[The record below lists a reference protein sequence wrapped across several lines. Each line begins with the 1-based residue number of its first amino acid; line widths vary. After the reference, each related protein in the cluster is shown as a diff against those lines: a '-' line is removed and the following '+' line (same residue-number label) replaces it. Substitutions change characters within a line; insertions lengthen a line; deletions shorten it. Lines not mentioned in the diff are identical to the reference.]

1 MILVYHSKLTRH
13 DHQSKLRNFTSE
25 GNHILVTFPVYKFS
39 LLLSDGG
46 GDGGQQGA
54 GPEGAE
60 RHGGLPDR
68 EHPAHVRRHREQ
80 PRADGEARHARL
92 QRQQEEQGG
101 IHRPALRYTQP
112 QIEMLT

>member
-1 MILVYHSKLTRH
+1 MKGI
-13 DHQSKLRNFTSE
+13 TSW
-25 GNHILVTFPVYKFS
+25 LLTFPRYKFS

-112 QIEMLT
+112 QIDINGGLMN

>member
-1 MILVYHSKLTRH
+1 MKGIASWLPP
-13 DHQSKLRNFTSE
+13 
-25 GNHILVTFPVYKFS
+25 FPCYKFS

-80 PRADGEARHARL
+80 DAGDGETPQPRL
-92 QRQQEEQGG
+92 
-101 IHRPALRYTQP
+101 
-112 QIEMLT
+112 

>member
-1 MILVYHSKLTRH
+1 MHYIRH
-13 DHQSKLRNFTSE
+13 DHQSKLRNFTIE
-25 GNHILVTFPVYKFS
+25 GNHKFF
-39 LLLSDGG
+39 LLSDGG

-80 PRADGEARHARL
+80 PRADGEARHARM

-101 IHRPALRYTQP
+101 IHRPALWYTQP